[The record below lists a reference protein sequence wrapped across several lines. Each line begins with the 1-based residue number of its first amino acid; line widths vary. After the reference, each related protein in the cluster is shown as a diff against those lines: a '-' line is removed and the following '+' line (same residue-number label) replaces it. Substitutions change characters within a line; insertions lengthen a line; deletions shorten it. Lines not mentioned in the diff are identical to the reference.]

1 MTHIHKAS
9 EQQQRHQKTKT
20 SQKELKNMDQ
30 KIQDISPSN
39 GCSNN
44 IGEPIQIIKIKDE
57 NEEGEHRFFLDDE
70 ALNNIMD
77 DERIRDKPL
86 CIVSVAG
93 NLIIIPLLY
102 FENLFLIFLI
112 TCPKIVL

>member
-1 MTHIHKAS
+1 
-9 EQQQRHQKTKT
+9 
-20 SQKELKNMDQ
+20 MDQ

-39 GCSNN
+39 GHSNN

-93 NLIIIPLLY
+93 NLIIILVLY

-112 TCPKIVL
+112 TCPK

>member
-1 MTHIHKAS
+1 
-9 EQQQRHQKTKT
+9 
-20 SQKELKNMDQ
+20 MDQ

-112 TCPKIVL
+112 TCPNIVL